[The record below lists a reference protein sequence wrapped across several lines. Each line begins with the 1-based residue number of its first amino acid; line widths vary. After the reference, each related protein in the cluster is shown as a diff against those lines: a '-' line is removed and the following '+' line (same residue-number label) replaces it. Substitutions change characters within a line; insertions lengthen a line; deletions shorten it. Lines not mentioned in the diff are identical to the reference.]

1 MNIFRFSIKDIT
13 MKTIVIAL
21 TTALLV
27 FTLHASAKEGMWTP
41 DQLPEIADDLRATG
55 LELDPE
61 TLTDLTAFP
70 MGAVISLGGCTA
82 SFVSPNGLVVT
93 NHHCARGS
101 IQFNSTPEHNYLADG
116 FLAEGLEA
124 ELPAAPG
131 TRVYVTVAVDDV
143 TERVRQDVTE
153 DMDGQQVFAAI
164 DSREKEIVAECEQQ
178 TGHRCQVAS
187 FHGGLQYKLIDR
199 LEIQDVRL
207 VYAPGDN
214 VGRYGGDIDNWMWP
228 RHTGD
233 FSLYRAWVGPDGAPA
248 EPADENVPYQPE
260 HFLKVSAAGLDEGDF
275 VMVAGYPGS
284 TQRYAR
290 LVEVENTFEW
300 RYPTFIAMLE
310 GWIATVERAA
320 PEGSDARI
328 KYESLLAGLN
338 NAMKNFGGQIEGA
351 RRVGL
356 VDRRRVREAAL
367 DAWVDKQAED
377 RDFAATLARL
387 DALSEESA
395 RAARAQWHYNN
406 AKRATL
412 LSAAQRLYRLAREGQ
427 KPDAERESG
436 YQQRDMAF
444 FRQSMQAL
452 ERRYDPAVDKAVWMY
467 FLEQYLNA
475 PEDARVA
482 VLDEA
487 LGLPAEWD
495 AEAVS
500 EALDRFYSASELG
513 DVEHRLALMD
523 REPEWFEA
531 SDDPFIRAA
540 VALYDH
546 EMAQEKAAKDRSGRM
561 QVLRPEYMRAIIAWQ
576 KDQGFAA
583 YPDANGTLRVTYG
596 TVMGGSPKDGLA
608 YLPFTTLEGIT
619 EKDTGQPPF
628 DAPKRQLDLIRD
640 KEYGPYAL
648 ESIGSVPVNFLS
660 DLDTTGGNSGSAT
673 LNARGELV
681 GLLFDGTIESV
692 NSDWDF
698 DPRTTRS
705 IQVDTRY
712 MLWVMDKLDDADALI
727 EEMTIVR

>member
-1 MNIFRFSIKDIT
+1 MKSAKFARPLAVVVAIT
-13 MKTIVIAL
+13 VLAGAMPL
-21 TTALLV
+21 G
-27 FTLHASAKEGMWTP
+27 AKEGMWTP
-41 DQLPEIADDLRATG
+41 DQLPQIADDLRATG
-55 LELDPE
+55 LELDPA

-101 IQFNSTPEHNYLADG
+101 VQFNSTAENNYLADG
-116 FLAEGLEA
+116 FLASELDG

-131 TRVYVTVAVDDV
+131 TRVYVTVAVEDV
-143 TERVRQDVTE
+143 TGRVRQDVKPGMSGE
-153 DMDGQQVFAAI
+153 QVFAAI
-164 DSREKEIVAECEQQ
+164 DARDKEIVAECEQQ
-178 TGHRCQVAS
+178 AGHRCQVAS
-187 FHGGLQYKLIDR
+187 FYGGLQFKLIDR

-233 FSLYRAWVGPDGAPA
+233 FSFYRAYVGPDGTPAAPA
-248 EPADENVPYQPE
+248 EDNVPYRPK

-290 LVEVENTFEW
+290 LVEVKNTFEW
-300 RYPTFIAMLE
+300 RYPTFIEMLE
-310 GWIATVERAA
+310 GWIATIERVA

-356 VDRRRVREAAL
+356 VDRRRQREAAL
-367 DAWVDKQAED
+367 DAWVAGQSDD
-377 RDFAATLARL
+377 GSNNRDFAGTLARL
-387 DALSEESA
+387 DALSEENA
-395 RAARAQWHYNN
+395 RAARDEWYYNN
-406 AKRATL
+406 AKRASL
-412 LSAAQRLYRLAREGQ
+412 MSAAQRLYRLARERQ
-427 KPDAERESG
+427 KPDPQRESG
-436 YQQRDMAF
+436 FQQRDMAF

-475 PEDARVA
+475 PQQARVA
-482 VLDEA
+482 ALDKA
-487 LGLPAEWD
+487 LDLPEQWD

-500 EALDRFYSASELG
+500 KVLDRFYANTELD
-513 DVEHRLALMD
+513 DVEHRLALME
-523 REPEWFEA
+523 REPEWFES
-531 SDDPFIRAA
+531 SDDPFIQAA

-546 EMAQEKAAKDRSGRM
+546 EMALEKASKDRSGRM
-561 QVLRPEYMRAIIAWQ
+561 QMLRPEYMQAIIAWQ

-608 YLPFTTLEGIT
+608 YLPFTTLEGIV

-628 DAPKRQLDLIRD
+628 DAPKRQLELIRARD
-640 KEYGPYAL
+640 YGPYAL
-648 ESIGSVPVNFLS
+648 ESIGTVPVNFLS

-712 MLWVMDKLDDADALI
+712 MLWVMDKLDGADALI
-727 EEMTIVR
+727 DEMTIVR